1 MLMVETS
8 ELSKPKED
16 LKGQNQAQGP
26 VEAQLMGAEAEEA
39 STPLASSCPISSSS
53 TTTHAESLL
62 KKALNV
68 MTAELLGFL
77 LLKDGAKEPISQ
89 AKILNTVLRDN
100 QAHFPVVLC
109 EATQCLLLVFGVYM
123 KEVDPGEQIYFLVPT
138 LGLTLNEMQRDGQ
151 SMPKAGL
158 LVMDLSLILLAGD
171 LTLRRRS
178 REHSTGWGYVELLT
192 QVWEREGYLEC
203 QQVPDSDPAHYKFLW
218 GPQAYVETSKWQVRA
233 FLLRVNKKA
242 LRAFPPLSAE
252 AEGVEEEGA

>member
-1 MLMVETS
+1 MFMVEMS

-26 VEAQLMGAEAEEA
+26 AEAQLMGAEAEEA

-53 TTTHAESLL
+53 TATHAESLL

-77 LLKDGAKEPISQ
+77 LLKDGTKEPISQ
-89 AKILNTVLRDN
+89 AKMLNTVLRDN

-109 EATQCLLLVFGVYM
+109 EATQCLPLVFGMYM

-151 SMPKAGL
+151 GMPKAGL
-158 LVMDLSLILLAGD
+158 LVIDLSLILLAGD
-171 LTLRRRS
+171 LTLRRR
-178 REHSTGWGYVELLT
+178 ELLT
-192 QVWEREGYLEC
+192 QVWEREGYQEC

-218 GPQAYVETSKWQVRA
+218 GPQAYVETSKWQVRV
-233 FLLRVNKKA
+233 FLLRVSKKA
-242 LRAFPPLSAE
+242 LRTFPPLSAE
-252 AEGVEEEGA
+252 AEGAEEEGA